1 MELSNILTTT
11 LTQLQEQREVKQ
23 KQLVDLKWEIKRLDK
38 AIESIQKQLTD
49 ANPEQAQP
57 GQAV

>member
-1 MELSNILTTT
+1 MESQNILTTT
-11 LTQLQEQREVKQ
+11 LTQLKEQREVKN
-23 KQLVDLKWEIKRLDK
+23 KQYVSIKWELKKLDK
-38 AIESIQKQLTD
+38 EIATIEKLIAD